1 MNPSKKERES
11 QVRIRELKEEFPW
24 TTAQSQSRS
33 NGLHLTGVIH
43 AMEGGLR
50 GEVDD
55 ASRMQFEKG
64 WLWEEALSLAFGL
77 KSPVRVGE
85 VELDGIVGSPD
96 GVIGTH
102 LIDVRKQN
110 GDRTFYGVDAVEEYK
125 CTAISSSKSPADM
138 WRWMM
143 QVKGYCKMVGAVKC
157 VFRVLHLE
165 FVPVYKVWEL
175 TFTQGE
181 LDENWEAIVNQAK
194 VMRKGE

>member
-1 MNPSKKERES
+1 
-11 QVRIRELKEEFPW
+11 
-24 TTAQSQSRS
+24 
-33 NGLHLTGVIH
+33 
-43 AMEGGLR
+43 MEGGLR

-96 GVIGTH
+96 GIRH
-102 LIDVRKQN
+102 D
-110 GDRTFYGVDAVEEYK
+110 GDEWVVEEYK
-125 CTAISSSKSPADM
+125 CTAASSSKSPADM

-143 QVKGYCKMVGAVKC
+143 QVKGYCKMVGAAKC

-175 TFTQGE
+175 VFTQRE
-181 LDENWEAIVNQAK
+181 LDENWEAIVNQAR
-194 VMRKGE
+194 MMEKGE